1 MLRKHLLPHK
11 PVWDVFR
18 ENGFKAYFV
27 GGCVRDALI
36 GREAKDFDIATD
48 AMPEDVK
55 NIFEVN
61 FDTGLKF
68 GSVTILYGG
77 HYYDVTTMRAE
88 SGYSDSRHPDS
99 LEYTDD
105 IKLDLKRRDFT
116 VNAMAFSFDDGHLD
130 LFGGVTDLN
139 KKSIKAVGIPK
150 KRFQEDALRMLRA
163 VRFSCELDF
172 TIEPKTHKAIEKNA
186 KGIALISKERIY
198 SEFKR
203 AVLSDYPGNMY
214 YLRSTGLDRN
224 IEPNLRACVYHN
236 IPNEKDLIVRLAYI
250 FKNKETAIKA
260 LEALKTD
267 KQTFFNVLKVIE
279 GRSRISDNSKYCVRK
294 LISEI
299 ESVNAKR
306 VLILKGYD
314 LGPYNEILAD
324 NDCTSLADL
333 LVNGNDLLSTGI
345 ARDGIDIKNI
355 LNSLLD
361 EVMRD
366 PSKNKFEV
374 LLSKA
379 RQLKGIS

>member
-1 MLRKHLLPHK
+1 
-11 PVWDVFR
+11 
-18 ENGFKAYFV
+18 
-27 GGCVRDALI
+27 
-36 GREAKDFDIATD
+36 
-48 AMPEDVK
+48 
-55 NIFEVN
+55 
-61 FDTGLKF
+61 
-68 GSVTILYGG
+68 
-77 HYYDVTTMRAE
+77 MRAE
-88 SGYSDSRHPDS
+88 SGYSDLRHPDS

-139 KKSIKAVGIPK
+139 KKSIKAVGVPR

-186 KGIALISKERIY
+186 KGITLISKERIY

-203 AVLSDYPGNMY
+203 AVLSDYPDNMH

-224 IEPNLRACVYHN
+224 IDPQFRSCVYHN
-236 IPNEKDLIVRLAYI
+236 IPSEKDLIVRLAYI
-250 FKNKETAIKA
+250 FRNKETAIRA

-314 LGPYNEILAD
+314 LEPYNEVLAD
-324 NDCTSLADL
+324 NDCTSLSDL

-361 EVMRD
+361 EVMKD

-379 RQLKGIS
+379 RQIKGIS